1 MKGMNQVSMLEM
13 PIGKWF
19 TMTLKS
25 EDGHVFKN
33 VVYCSEMQ
41 KGGLAIF
48 TYVNP
53 DPSLDWDKVSFV
65 DIEDYDMAPIKNFVY
80 RYFNKLLEK
89 VSLQD
94 MGYSEILKRIM
105 FSTCFDMVTDENLY
119 GDKGLAIL
127 DYVLDEAFPRIGA
140 KKSGLGKFECVYD
153 AMRTYMLLDLQRY
166 LDLYVELNGLI
177 GYDENPCM
185 TTEYK
190 SFLNRSEWD
199 EEREWCSLH
208 RLLDMDDSP
217 LGVNQ

>member
-33 VVYCSEMQ
+33 VVSCSEMQ

-80 RYFNKLLEK
+80 RYFNTFLEK
-89 VSLQD
+89 MTLTE
-94 MGYSEILKRIM
+94 MEYPELMEEAM
-105 FSTCFDMVTDENLY
+105 FLT
-119 GDKGLAIL
+119 
-127 DYVLDEAFPRIGA
+127 
-140 KKSGLGKFECVYD
+140 
-153 AMRTYMLLDLQRY
+153 
-166 LDLYVELNGLI
+166 
-177 GYDENPCM
+177 
-185 TTEYK
+185 
-190 SFLNRSEWD
+190 W
-199 EEREWCSLH
+199 
-208 RLLDMDDSP
+208 
-217 LGVNQ
+217 